1 MKQVMSFI
9 MLISLLVSCV
19 GQEAANEQ
27 IAEQETQPVAIAP
40 GKISSCPYLTTDNK
54 GNPVLCW
61 VQQETDTGEA
71 VMAYAISRD
80 EGKTFGDP
88 VIISS
93 SKKVHP
99 HEENLPKII
108 FKPSGEIIAVFG
120 ASNPN
125 PNNKYSGLV
134 YYTQSFDE
142 GKTWS
147 DAALLVKDTAS
158 YDQRYFDIALL
169 PDGEVGISWL
179 DNRKQTEKEGST
191 LYYAR
196 TKGRNGFED
205 ERSVA
210 ETVCQC
216 CRTDLYIDEKK
227 NIHISFRDIINDSIR
242 DMMHT
247 VSSDEGRTFTNTERI
262 SPDNWKISGCPH
274 TGPTTGSNKEGLHFA
289 WYTMGNGEGVF
300 YCRSADNG
308 KTFTPRES
316 VSRKGSAKHPQLAI
330 MPDGKIVI
338 VWDEAM
344 QKGDKYNNWIGM
356 QVRDEK
362 GNVLKSEFI
371 TPDSAVASFPVIIPV
386 QSIVLVAYTL
396 RTSTGD
402 KVHYQKL
409 SPGLNQP

>member
-1 MKQVMSFI
+1 MKQ
-9 MLISLLVSCV
+9 LILFSALLFAFASC
-19 GQEAANEQ
+19 GPGGMEKNEEQ
-27 IAEQETQPVAIAP
+27 IIQPVAITP
-40 GKISSCPYLTTDNK
+40 GKISSCAYLTTDSK

-71 VMAYAISRD
+71 VMAYAVSRD
-80 EGKTFGDP
+80 AGKTFGDP
-88 VIISS
+88 VIIPSS
-93 SKKVHP
+93 NKVHP
-99 HEENLPKII
+99 HGENLPKII

-147 DAALLVKDTAS
+147 DATPLVKDTAS

-169 PDGEVGISWL
+169 PDGEAGISWL
-179 DNRKQTEKEGST
+179 DNRKQTDEEGST

-196 TKGRNGFED
+196 TNGKNGFED
-205 ERSVA
+205 ERPVA

-216 CRTDLYIDEKK
+216 CRTDLYIDDKSD
-227 NIHISFRDIINDSIR
+227 IHISFRDIINDSIR

-247 VSSDEGRTFTNTERI
+247 VSSDGGRTFANTHRI

-289 WYTMGNGEGVF
+289 WYTMGNGEGVY
-300 YCRSADNG
+300 YCRSTDNG

-316 VSRKGSAKHPQLAI
+316 VSSKGSAKHPQLAI
-330 MPDGKIVI
+330 LEEDKIVI
-338 VWDEAM
+338 VWDETV
-344 QKGDKYNNWIGM
+344 QKENKFNSWIGV
-356 QVRDEK
+356 QIRDGK
-362 GNVLKSEFI
+362 GKIIRAEFI
-371 TPDSAVASFPVIIPV
+371 TPDSSVASFPVILPV
-386 QSIVLVAYTL
+386 KDAALVAWTM
-396 RTSTGD
+396 RSGD
-402 KVHYQKL
+402 KDMVYYQML
-409 SPGLNQP
+409 YLNQPVGN